1 MFQYIISYIIIVGCN
16 QTSHGIMDHLLALQE
31 FKWKSI
37 SNLGNIFY
45 TNLILLRRTLKYFLL
60 GYYIANYLVHI

>member
-31 FKWKSI
+31 FK
-37 SNLGNIFY
+37 
-45 TNLILLRRTLKYFLL
+45 
-60 GYYIANYLVHI
+60 